1 MEDNDRDRT
10 RPAHRLI
17 LSRENFDDYLV
28 ALTAKLRSN
37 VDVDRVLSGETPHP
51 LLAFQTANSVALA
64 ALNVAWVPPQALFSD
79 PVTPYV
85 NFIRQKTD
93 ALLRVPAPVPNINGL
108 VELQASQANFH
119 RAETSIYTTIV
130 DTLRVGKSMHYA
142 RQVRFGAG
150 QQLLR
155 NIVNDNRQI
164 TTRSLMA
171 IFSALFSLSLGTD
184 ESFEQ
189 FDRRIGLLIQRLLNW
204 RPPVVLPDQLLLFC
218 ALRALPAV
226 PFGPVRHIILASP
239 NKSATTVVWSC
250 SKML

>member
-10 RPAHRLI
+10 HPAHHLI

-51 LLAFQTANSVALA
+51 LLDFQIINSVVLT
-64 ALNVAWVPPQALFSD
+64 ALNVVPQALFSD
-79 PVTPYV
+79 PVTSYV
-85 NFIRQKTD
+85 NFIRQLTD
-93 ALLRVPAPVPNINGL
+93 ALLRVPVPVPNINGL
-108 VELQASQANFH
+108 IELQASQTNFH

-130 DTLRVGKSMHYA
+130 DTLRVGKSMYYA

-171 IFSALFSLSLGTD
+171 IFRLCSHSAWVRTSPLSSLTEG
-184 ESFEQ
+184 
-189 FDRRIGLLIQRLLNW
+189 
-204 RPPVVLPDQLLLFC
+204 
-218 ALRALPAV
+218 
-226 PFGPVRHIILASP
+226 
-239 NKSATTVVWSC
+239 
-250 SKML
+250 